1 MALFRTN
8 QARQNL
14 NDWLA
19 QDPGSGSNSYGAALQ
34 SALSNAA
41 SRQTPAQRYNTGAD
55 QNVQD
60 YRTDYRLMAQRAAD
74 TAAAGTEALSGGY
87 GADYAASAAEQG
99 RQILMEGQHDN
110 EQALRQLAM
119 EGYAAESSQ
128 ADVLTQA
135 LLGAQQLETAAN
147 QLAQARFQAQRDFL
161 TGEVQQAQAEQDNFW
176 GNVWNGLQWLAQTA
190 LRTYDNYKGYTQQQV
205 ENWMDYQ
212 QFLAQEDQRQIDNER
227 YNTEWTASREDAAWA
242 QKMDELAFTAGRT
255 DADREYDLAMQQLA
269 LDELAYQ
276 DDHAYKQAQIANMGR
291 SSGGSGSSGGAGYDY
306 SMSDL
311 QKAISGYQ
319 DAKMLGDEAAMQMWA
334 SEAARMG
341 YPQYL
346 QGLGSSSAAPA
357 ASTGGNTTG
366 VGQGISGLDYTSYAR
381 EMRAKGYSIPE
392 IKEQFDAMR
401 GNNTITSNMPTQAD
415 AAYVL
420 AMANPNLT
428 DEEIYRILNGG

>member
-161 TGEVQQAQAEQDNFW
+161 TGEVQQAQSEQDNFW

-291 SSGGSGSSGGAGYDY
+291 SSGGSGSSGGLDYGDVISLLKGY
-306 SMSDL
+306 SD
-311 QKAISGYQ
+311 
-319 DAKMLGDEAAMQMWA
+319 AAMTDNPTLPVYDA
-334 SEAARMG
+334 
-341 YPQYL
+341 L
-346 QGLGSSSAAPA
+346 LGSMGLSPSSYGSTSTGAAPA